1 MSNLSKKVKVKYSQN
16 YVCFENDSCETS
28 LTVQWLRLCT
38 PNAGAHWVQSLIRE
52 LRSKKEKKK
61 KKNPWKQKLL
71 GFLAAWVSIFTLVP
85 DFLCPL
91 LDGISFLIFVGSG
104 PPFIG
109 LFYPRI
115 YGRHY

>member
-61 KKNPWKQKLL
+61 KKSVEAEAAGIFGSL
-71 GFLAAWVSIFTLVP
+71 G
-85 DFLCPL
+85 
-91 LDGISFLIFVGSG
+91 
-104 PPFIG
+104 
-109 LFYPRI
+109 
-115 YGRHY
+115 